1 MIEVRGLCKQYGKT
15 TALQD
20 VSFDVKKGEILGLLG
35 RNGAGKST
43 TMNIVTG
50 YLSSDAGDVIVD
62 GFDIFEQPLQAKKR
76 IGYLPEQPPLYHE
89 MTVKDYLQFVCKLKD
104 VPGEEIPRQLDRILE
119 QIGIGQV
126 QGRLIGN
133 LSKGYKQRVGLAQAL
148 CGNPQVVILD
158 EPTVGLDPSQVI
170 EVRNAIRN
178 LGEEHIVILSSHIL
192 KEISNI
198 CNKVVILHKG
208 RVKANASMD
217 ELLNSLEGQR
227 TCMVRVSGNVEEFGW
242 QLGEIGGVQSVQNK
256 GEAEAGHYDFE
267 VIHANDADV
276 RGAIFEAAVKTGCV
290 MVALQ
295 SKERTLEEVFSGVTA
310 EE

>member
-20 VSFDVKKGEILGLLG
+20 VSFEVKKGEILGLLG

-50 YLSSDAGDVIVD
+50 YLSSDAGEVIVD
-62 GFDIFEQPLQAKKR
+62 GFNIFEQPLQAKKR

-89 MTVKDYLQFVCKLKD
+89 MTVKDYLEFVCKIKNVKKD
-104 VPGEEIPRQLDRILE
+104 EIQKQLDIILE
-119 QIGIGQV
+119 QIGIGNV

-170 EVRNAIRN
+170 EVRNAIRA
-178 LGEEHIVILSSHIL
+178 LGEKHIVILSSHIL

-198 CNKVVILHKG
+198 CNKVVILHHG
-208 RVKANASMD
+208 RVTANASMD
-217 ELLNSLEGQR
+217 ELLHSMEGQR
-227 TCMVRVSGNVEEFGW
+227 TCLVRARGNLEELEI
-242 QLGEIGGVQSVQNK
+242 QLGKIGGVQSVNNK
-256 GEAEAGHYDFE
+256 GEEEEGYRDFE
-267 VIHANDADV
+267 VIHANDTDV
-276 RGAIFEAAVKTGCV
+276 RGAVFDAAVRSDCIIV
-290 MVALQ
+290 SLQ